1 MRRRRVN
8 SRSKQPK
15 RLPMLSIDDFKPDDI
30 HRLADDLLKWF
41 DDNEDEPVLR
51 AFFAERNISNNLVK
65 EMINSNEYFAAVYEI
80 ALAKQESR
88 IIHWGLKSKN
98 AMPIFLLKAL
108 HGYSENPQP
117 ADDETVDILFNNF
130 PTDEEME
137 QAREALKDERQRD
150 AMLEI
155 LRQEEREKQFNI
167 RQEGKK

>member
-8 SRSKQPK
+8 SQHKQPK
-15 RLPMLSIDDFKPDDI
+15 RLPALSIDDFKMDDI

-51 AFFAERNISNNLVK
+51 AFFAERNISNSLVK
-65 EMINSNEYFAAVYEI
+65 QMIGANEYFAAVYEI

-117 ADDETVDILFNNF
+117 ADDDEVIGIIDNF
-130 PTDEEME
+130 PSDEEME
-137 QAREALKDERQRD
+137 QARAALKDDRVRD
-150 AMLEI
+150 SMLDI
-155 LRQEEREKQFNI
+155 LRQEEREKQFQI
-167 RQEGKK
+167 RQDGKK